1 MVYADANVFLRF
13 ILNDNEEMA
22 DYAENLLNNE
32 EVFLLH
38 EVISE
43 MVYVL
48 KGVYN
53 TERQEISE
61 KISALLKYTDTID
74 KDVMLFALQAYAE
87 TKLDFVDCILYA
99 YSKIKNTNIA
109 TFDKKL
115 KNKMKSEAE

>member
-1 MVYADANVFLRF
+1 MVYADANIFLRF

-22 DYAENLLNNE
+22 DYAENLLRNE
-32 EVFLLH
+32 EVYLLH

-48 KGVYN
+48 KKVYD
-53 TERQEISE
+53 TERKEICE
-61 KISALLKYTDTID
+61 RICNLLKYTETTD
-74 KDVMLFALQAYAE
+74 KGVVLLALETYAE

-99 YSKIKNTNIA
+99 YSKIQKIEIA

-115 KNKMKSEAE
+115 KSRIKNEA

>member
-1 MVYADANVFLRF
+1 MIYADANIFLRF

-48 KGVYN
+48 KSVYR
-53 TERQEISE
+53 TERADISE
-61 KISALLKYTDTID
+61 KLSELLKYTKTTD
-74 KDVMLFALQAYAE
+74 KRVMLLALRTYAE

-99 YSKIKNTNIA
+99 YNKSKNAEIA

-115 KNKMKSEAE
+115 QNKMKTEI

>member
-1 MVYADANVFLRF
+1 MIYADANIFLRF

-48 KGVYN
+48 RGVYN

-61 KISALLKYTDTID
+61 KISALLKYTDTTD
-74 KDVMLFALQAYAE
+74 KNVILLALQTYAE

-99 YSKIKNTNIA
+99 YNKIKNADIA

-115 KNKMKSEAE
+115 KNKIKNISN